1 MLHTMGTTPLKA
13 CHGPEGGGAEET
25 HVVLVANNKVP
36 AQRKRERKTNL
47 DLKKRISILR
57 LVKKHK
63 VSFTYKDS
71 FMGTIQKYVY
81 AVCV

>member
-1 MLHTMGTTPLKA
+1 MLNTMGTTPLKA

-47 DLKKRISILR
+47 DLKRRISILR
-57 LVKKHK
+57 LVKKHQ